1 MVRARSLGSHPSSAA
16 TAPCDLGKS
25 LAGPHGGVGKDEMP
39 LQMDLVLGTGPGTS
53 MSQESVSYHYITA
66 SCNAVVHTGPRITLC
81 LLKPFPGTHL
91 LPRKAPAVRTPGSS
105 PTMTPVPPTL
115 HWNISQSAPCCFQ
128 LPWLCLSCSCNLEC
142 PFRLSGSHPQGGK

>member
-53 MSQESVSYHYITA
+53 RDSKQI
-66 SCNAVVHTGPRITLC
+66 
-81 LLKPFPGTHL
+81 
-91 LPRKAPAVRTPGSS
+91 
-105 PTMTPVPPTL
+105 
-115 HWNISQSAPCCFQ
+115 FQ
-128 LPWLCLSCSCNLEC
+128 
-142 PFRLSGSHPQGGK
+142 